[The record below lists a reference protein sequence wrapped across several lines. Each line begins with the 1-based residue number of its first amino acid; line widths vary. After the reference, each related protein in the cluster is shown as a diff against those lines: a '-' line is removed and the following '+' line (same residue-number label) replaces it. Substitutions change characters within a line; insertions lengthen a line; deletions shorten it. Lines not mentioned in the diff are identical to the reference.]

1 MKSFL
6 PIAAVMLAFAA
17 AFAGATPGRAQSDA
31 LVERGRYLVNGIA
44 GCGNCHTMQGPNGPV
59 QGMDLAGGLEMKD
72 RFFTA
77 WSSNITPDVETGIG
91 RWTDEQIINGIREG
105 RRPDG
110 SAIGLPMPF
119 RMYRMIADS
128 DVKAMVA
135 YLRTV
140 PAIRNKVPASNYL
153 IPIPPRWGPAV
164 RTATP
169 PNPADRVA
177 YGAYLAG
184 PLGHCVECHSGTNL
198 FGIPDVE
205 NRLGAGGLEFPGPWG
220 TAVAPNITPTNLGS
234 WTDQQIITAIT
245 QGVRPDGRRL
255 GPPMGYRY
263 YATMTKS
270 DLEAI
275 VAWLRSLPPK

>member
-1 MKSFL
+1 MPL
-6 PIAAVMLAFAA
+6 VAFALA
-17 AFAGATPGRAQSDA
+17 IAVLALSLLVPLPARAQSDP

-44 GCGNCHTMQGPNGPV
+44 GCGNCHTMQGPNGPAA
-59 QGMDLAGGLEMKD
+59 GMDLAGGLEMKD

-91 RWTDEQIINGIREG
+91 RWSDEQIINGIREG

-128 DVKAMVA
+128 DVRAMVA

-140 PAIRNKVPASNYL
+140 PAIRNEVPKSNYL

-164 RTATP
+164 RTAAP

-184 PLGHCVECHSGTNL
+184 PLGHCVECHSGPNL

-234 WTDQQIITAIT
+234 WSDQQIITAIT

-263 YATMTKS
+263 YAAMTKS
-270 DLEAI
+270 DLDAI

>member
-1 MKSFL
+1 MPPVLFAL
-6 PIAAVMLAFAA
+6 AAAVLALSLLAA
-17 AFAGATPGRAQSDA
+17 PCAQAQSDPLA
-31 LVERGRYLVNGIA
+31 ERGRYLVNGIA

-59 QGMDLAGGLEMKD
+59 QGMELAGGLEMKE
-72 RFFTA
+72 RLFTA
-77 WSSNITPDVETGIG
+77 WSSNITPDAETGIG
-91 RWTDEQIINGIREG
+91 RWSDAEIIDGIREG

-128 DVKAMVA
+128 DVRAMVA

-140 PAIRNKVPASNYL
+140 PAIRNEVPQSSYL
-153 IPIPPRWGPAV
+153 IPIPPRWGPAM

-169 PNPADRVA
+169 PDPADRVA
-177 YGAYLAG
+177 YGGYLAG
-184 PLGHCVECHSGTNL
+184 PLGHCVECHSGPNL
-198 FGIPDVE
+198 FGIPDIE

-220 TAVAPNITPTNLGS
+220 TAVASNITPTNLGGWS
-234 WTDQQIITAIT
+234 DRQIITAIT

-263 YATMTKS
+263 YATMTKD

-275 VAWLRSLPPK
+275 VAWLRALPPK